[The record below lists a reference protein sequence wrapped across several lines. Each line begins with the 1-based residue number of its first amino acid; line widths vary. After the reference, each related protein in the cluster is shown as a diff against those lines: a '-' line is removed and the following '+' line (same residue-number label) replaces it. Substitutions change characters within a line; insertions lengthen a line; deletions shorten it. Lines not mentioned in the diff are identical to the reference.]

1 MQEKDPEQLYSL
13 PRYRLNSA
21 ASEIR
26 NSEIRNWVVAT
37 GATEH
42 LDMDLL
48 DYAPVYCSPA
58 GPGGGWA
65 FARWQ

>member
-13 PRYRLNSA
+13 PRYRLNSVA
-21 ASEIR
+21 P
-26 NSEIRNWVVAT
+26 EIRNWVVAT

-48 DYAPVYCSPA
+48 DYVPVYCSPA

>member
-1 MQEKDPEQLYSL
+1 MQEKDTEQLYSL

-21 ASEIR
+21 AP
-26 NSEIRNWVVAT
+26 EIRNWVVAT

-48 DYAPVYCSPA
+48 DYVPVCCCPA

>member
-21 ASEIR
+21 AP
-26 NSEIRNWVVAT
+26 EIRNWVVAT

-48 DYAPVYCSPA
+48 DYVPVCCCPA